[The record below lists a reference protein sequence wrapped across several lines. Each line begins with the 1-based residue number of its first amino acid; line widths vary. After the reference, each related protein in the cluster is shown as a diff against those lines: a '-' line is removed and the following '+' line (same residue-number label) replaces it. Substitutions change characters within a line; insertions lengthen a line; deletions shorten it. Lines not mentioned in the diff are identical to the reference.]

1 MRLPSALLASLCGLL
16 ASCASEPTVEQAG
29 RPPEVELG
37 PVLELLPLETS
48 GDRVETLIDGSG
60 RAHVII
66 AAEGPEEIHHVIVS
80 PDGGVQRELI
90 RTGSSPRSV
99 SAAFDGDG
107 RLHVLLDGKHLVR
120 EASTW
125 SAGTSTPWDAAD
137 VPALEPSLVQAP
149 GGLLW
154 AFTVDGKEVGAKGRW
169 EWYAIGGAMGAF
181 VFPWHSSSLKRV
193 LVPEAATTPPLWYVL
208 DPQDNLD
215 TSDTLPA
222 VDARGNLHV
231 VYDANREGIGATY
244 QLRYARTALVVTES
258 AADQRAATDT
268 AGARKLVPVHGDP
281 IPVLAGSVQTG
292 MVQATSAVDPATG
305 MVLIVRAHEDS
316 VALEDGQWGYPLP
329 LPLSTFWGP
338 KLAAAGANTFHLV
351 TTADQ
356 RVLYLHYA
364 NDAWSSPLELGR
376 TDVRPGNASGA
387 LDVASDAGPRA
398 FVVWPTSTGIVG
410 RWVDARNEIDA
421 ATSDRLAER
430 REGPAAFP
438 GPLLD
443 FARGKAEL
451 ITPGVVTGLSA
462 AMAAGGNSQLTKEL
476 HDAGQWEALATVV
489 LKDNYGDDL
498 RWYFL
503 GRAAEGMALCDAA
516 ARYYRISLE
525 RSESFLTRCL
535 SFGCAG
541 FKVKELLAERAAAV
555 AAMRAEGKCTPA
567 PP

>member
-66 AAEGPEEIHHVIVS
+66 AAEGPEEIHHVTVS
-80 PDGGVQRELI
+80 PSGDVQRELI
-90 RTGSSPRSV
+90 RTGSTPRSV

-222 VDARGNLHV
+222 VDARGH
-231 VYDANREGIGATY
+231 
-244 QLRYARTALVVTES
+244 
-258 AADQRAATDT
+258 
-268 AGARKLVPVHGDP
+268 
-281 IPVLAGSVQTG
+281 
-292 MVQATSAVDPATG
+292 
-305 MVLIVRAHEDS
+305 
-316 VALEDGQWGYPLP
+316 
-329 LPLSTFWGP
+329 
-338 KLAAAGANTFHLV
+338 
-351 TTADQ
+351 
-356 RVLYLHYA
+356 
-364 NDAWSSPLELGR
+364 
-376 TDVRPGNASGA
+376 
-387 LDVASDAGPRA
+387 
-398 FVVWPTSTGIVG
+398 
-410 RWVDARNEIDA
+410 
-421 ATSDRLAER
+421 
-430 REGPAAFP
+430 
-438 GPLLD
+438 
-443 FARGKAEL
+443 
-451 ITPGVVTGLSA
+451 
-462 AMAAGGNSQLTKEL
+462 LTK
-476 HDAGQWEALATVV
+476 
-489 LKDNYGDDL
+489 
-498 RWYFL
+498 
-503 GRAAEGMALCDAA
+503 
-516 ARYYRISLE
+516 YR
-525 RSESFLTRCL
+525 
-535 SFGCAG
+535 
-541 FKVKELLAERAAAV
+541 
-555 AAMRAEGKCTPA
+555 
-567 PP
+567 